1 MLRYSMVRRNP
12 DYEYDGSW
20 MYFPKDKAHFENDTK
35 TGGQHFNTMSDGE
48 RVQYKFHICP
58 ELSDYLSRTRKI
70 ILNFLHKNKIYHKM
84 VGNKYGDFDNYI
96 ANETYPQYGKP
107 FTIYC
112 STLEEFY
119 IVTKGMQQLVK
130 KYKIKGVDPSK
141 FKELNSNMQYER
153 PVPGTNNTLYYTV
166 EMATVKAVEDSIR
179 SQKPEY
185 ISYADIMGGMLVDM
199 DGVSGFIGA
208 GVGERRKFRD
218 GVSSVYL
225 KSPAYALR
233 ELVMEHYWG
242 QGPIDFLWSGDINT
256 ELPPPP
262 KPKKGGLRKTKP
274 GPPHSK
280 NNHFNGSAPR
290 RSSDPGEP
298 LTGEIEILD
307 PNVRPGTP
315 DNPVCSN
322 CLEYYHDK
330 VSYDKFA
337 DDSSKTTLL
346 FMIDDNND
354 QYDNRDS
361 YYRNC
366 VEAIKK
372 ITPHFTKYLTNGKV
386 NLEVVGPIF
395 RSKYSKYIPAPN
407 FGAEPSRPT
416 GTGQGLR
423 RKGGTALLKDKM
435 EEEFGPHRIIQIT
448 AGRGYA
454 MPQSYHILGSTRTPQ
469 SWAEIHCHELC
480 HYLAGNLN
488 PRSYGIYHTG
498 WGAADT
504 HCPYNC
510 LIHHYISC
518 GNIAARHEGAIYNRF
533 VR

>member
-1 MLRYSMVRRNP
+1 MKPLKMVNGDGWLYPEGYIDERGHLKGKQFLTKMGE
-12 DYEYDGSW
+12 YEV
-20 MYFPKDKAHFENDTK
+20 A
-35 TGGQHFNTMSDGE
+35 
-48 RVQYKFHICP
+48 YKLHIT
-58 ELSDYLSRTRKI
+58 LSDATYERDRDYVASFLYNNQFKFKCHYLRKM
-70 ILNFLHKNKIYHKM
+70 NP
-84 VGNKYGDFDNYI
+84 
-96 ANETYPQYGKP
+96 NEEPRA
-107 FTIYC
+107 FTIYPEKE
-112 STLEEFY
+112 SDLVDIVAGIIKLQQKHNLTAGMPSGDGIVVPGTSGLVTYHVERINEKLLRDMDSAGAFSD
-119 IVTKGMQQLVK
+119 VTKG
-130 KYKIKGVDPSK
+130 
-141 FKELNSNMQYER
+141 R
-153 PVPGTNNTLYYTV
+153 LYFGDKLEEV
-166 EMATVKAVEDSIR
+166 GVKAWLKKDSG
-179 SQKPEY
+179 Y
-185 ISYADIMGGMLVDM
+185 IGTILPKSLRVDAM
-199 DGVSGFIGA
+199 NFLFG
-208 GVGERRKFRD
+208 K
-218 GVSSVYL
+218 
-225 KSPAYALR
+225 
-233 ELVMEHYWG
+233 
-242 QGPIDFLWSGDINT
+242 GPLDFLWSGDINT
-256 ELPPPP
+256 EIPPPP
-262 KPKKGGLRKTKP
+262 RDGLRKKKRSGLRKKEKNTKP

-298 LTGEIEILD
+298 LTGEIEILN

-346 FMIDDNND
+346 FVIDDYND

-386 NLEVVGPIF
+386 NLEIVGPIF
-395 RSKYSKYIPAPN
+395 KSKYSKYIPALN

-480 HYLAGNLN
+480 HYLGGNLN

-498 WGAADT
+498 WRAGDT

-518 GNIAARHEGAIYNRF
+518 GNIAARHEGAIYDRF